1 MALGRHG
8 PHEIGPPWSA
18 DSSRRRSGT
27 LTAMSLRRLLRT
39 HLGPYRRVLGIVVV
53 LQAIQT
59 AAALT
64 LPSLNADII
73 DNGVLRG
80 DNDYIWRTGAIM
92 LGFSFVQIIVVIVAV
107 RFGAQAAM
115 SFGRD
120 VRRDIF
126 GQVNSYSAR
135 EVGHFGAPSLITRV
149 TNDVQQVQMLVVLA
163 CTMMIAAPITMVFGI
178 VFAVR
183 EDVGLSVIML
193 VAIPILIAVL
203 AVIISRMVPTF
214 QVMQLKVDRINAVL
228 REQITGIRVVRAFVR
243 EPEEVARF
251 AAANDQLTATS
262 LRAGRLMSLMFPT
275 VTLFI
280 SMSSVAVLWL
290 GANRIDAEAMELGS
304 VIAYLSYLVQV
315 LVAVVML
322 TFMVS
327 MIPRAAVAA
336 ERIVEV
342 LDLDSSVQPPT
353 DPIRTITER
362 GTIEFSRV
370 GFTYPGASSPVLSD
384 ISLRVTPGRVTAI
397 IGSTGAGKSTVIEL
411 IPRLFDATEGT
422 VAVNG
427 VDVRRLDPDLL
438 WGSIGYVPQ
447 KPYLFSGTVAS
458 NLRFGR
464 PDATDEELWQ
474 ALEVAQAAGFVQTM
488 PLGLDSPITQGGTN
502 VSGGQR
508 QRLSIAR
515 ALVMRPDIY
524 LFDDSF
530 SALDLATDARL
541 RLALR
546 PHIERAGVLIV
557 AQRVSTIADADQI
570 IVIDKGHIVG
580 RGRHDSLIET
590 CPTYA
595 EIVDSQFER
604 AAR

>member
-1 MALGRHG
+1 MQ
-8 PHEIGPPWSA
+8 
-18 DSSRRRSGT
+18 
-27 LTAMSLRRLLRT
+27 LRRLLRT
-39 HLGPYRRVLGIVVV
+39 HLGPYKRLLTLVLV

-64 LPSLNADII
+64 LPTLNADII
-73 DNGVLRG
+73 DNGVLQG
-80 DNDYIWRTGAIM
+80 DNGYIWRTGGVM
-92 LGFSFVQIIVVIVAV
+92 LGFSFVQILFVIAAV
-107 RFGAQAAM
+107 WFGAQAAM

-120 VRRDIF
+120 LRRDIF
-126 GQVNSYSAR
+126 QQVNSYSAR
-135 EVGHFGAPSLITRV
+135 EIGQFGAPSLITRV

-178 VFAVR
+178 VFAIR

-193 VAIPILIAVL
+193 VAIPILIVVL
-203 AVIISRMVPTF
+203 GIIISRTVPTF
-214 QVMQLKVDRINAVL
+214 QVMQLKVDRVNAVL
-228 REQITGIRVVRAFVR
+228 REQITGVRVVRAFVR
-243 EPEEVARF
+243 EPQEVERF
-251 AAANDQLTATS
+251 AKANDDLTATS

-290 GANRIDAEAMELGS
+290 GANRINSGEMELGS
-304 VIAYLSYLVQV
+304 VVAYLSYLVQV

-336 ERIVEV
+336 ERITEV
-342 LDLDSSVQPPT
+342 LNTDSSVIPPT
-353 DPIRTITER
+353 LPVTALIER
-362 GTIEFSRV
+362 GTVDFDGV
-370 GFTYPGASSPVLSD
+370 GFTYPGATSPVLSD
-384 ISLRVTPGRVTAI
+384 ISFRVTPGRTTAI
-397 IGSTGAGKSTVIEL
+397 IGSTGSGKSTLVDL
-411 IPRLFDATEGT
+411 VPRLFDVTEGS
-422 VAVNG
+422 VSVNG
-427 VDVRRLDPDLL
+427 VDVRQLDPDLL

-464 PDATDEELWQ
+464 PDATEEELWH
-474 ALEVAQAAGFVQTM
+474 ALEVAQGAGFVQSM
-488 PLGLDSPITQGGTN
+488 PLGLESPITQGGTN
-502 VSGGQR
+502 ISGGQR

-515 ALVMRPDIY
+515 ALVMQPDIY
-524 LFDDSF
+524 IFDDSF

-541 RLALR
+541 RLALQTHVR
-546 PHIERAGVLIV
+546 NAAMLIV

-570 IVIDKGHIVG
+570 IVIEHGRIVG
-580 RGRHDSLIET
+580 RGRHVALIDS

-595 EIVDSQFER
+595 EIVDSQFEHE
-604 AAR
+604 AIK

>member
-1 MALGRHG
+1 MQ
-8 PHEIGPPWSA
+8 
-18 DSSRRRSGT
+18 
-27 LTAMSLRRLLRT
+27 LRRLLRT
-39 HLGPYRRVLGIVVV
+39 HLGPYKRLLTLVLV

-64 LPSLNADII
+64 LPTLNADII
-73 DNGVLRG
+73 DNGVLQG
-80 DNDYIWRTGAIM
+80 DNGYIWRTGAVM
-92 LGFSFVQIIVVIVAV
+92 LGFSFVQILFVIAAV
-107 RFGAQAAM
+107 WFGAQAAM

-120 VRRDIF
+120 LRRDIF
-126 GQVNSYSAR
+126 QQVNSYSAR
-135 EVGHFGAPSLITRV
+135 EIGQFGAPSLITRI

-178 VFAVR
+178 VFAIR

-193 VAIPILIAVL
+193 VAIPILIVVL
-203 AVIISRMVPTF
+203 GIIISRMVPTF
-214 QVMQLKVDRINAVL
+214 QVMQLKVDRVNAVL
-228 REQITGIRVVRAFVR
+228 REQITGVRVVRAFVR
-243 EPEEVARF
+243 EPQEVERF
-251 AAANDQLTATS
+251 AKANDDLTATS

-290 GANRIDAEAMELGS
+290 GANRINSGEMELGS
-304 VIAYLSYLVQV
+304 VVAYLSYLVQV

-336 ERIVEV
+336 ERITEV
-342 LDLDSSVQPPT
+342 LNTDSSVIPPT
-353 DPIRTITER
+353 LPITAVIER
-362 GTIEFSRV
+362 GTVDFDGVS
-370 GFTYPGASSPVLSD
+370 FTYPGATSPVLSD
-384 ISLRVTPGRVTAI
+384 ISFRVTPGRTTAI
-397 IGSTGAGKSTVIEL
+397 IGSTGSGKSTIVDL
-411 IPRLFDATEGT
+411 VPRLFDVTEGS
-422 VAVNG
+422 VSVNG
-427 VDVRRLDPDLL
+427 VDVRQLDPDLL

-464 PDATDEELWQ
+464 PDATEEELWQ
-474 ALEVAQAAGFVQTM
+474 ALEVAQGAGFVQSM
-488 PLGLDSPITQGGTN
+488 PLGLESPITQGGTN
-502 VSGGQR
+502 ISGGQR

-515 ALVMRPDIY
+515 ALVMQPDIY
-524 LFDDSF
+524 IFDDSF

-541 RLALR
+541 RLALQTHVR
-546 PHIERAGVLIV
+546 NAAMLIV

-570 IVIDKGHIVG
+570 IVIEHGRIVG
-580 RGRHDSLIET
+580 RGRHVALIDS

-595 EIVDSQFER
+595 EIVDSQFEHE
-604 AAR
+604 AVK

>member
-1 MALGRHG
+1 MQ
-8 PHEIGPPWSA
+8 
-18 DSSRRRSGT
+18 
-27 LTAMSLRRLLRT
+27 LRRLLRT
-39 HLGPYRRVLGIVVV
+39 HLGPYKRLLTLVLV

-64 LPSLNADII
+64 LPTLNADII
-73 DNGVLRG
+73 DNGVLQG
-80 DNDYIWRTGAIM
+80 DNGYIWRTGAVM
-92 LGFSFVQIIVVIVAV
+92 LGFSFVQIVFVIAAV
-107 RFGAQAAM
+107 WFGAQAAM

-120 VRRDIF
+120 LRRDIF
-126 GQVNSYSAR
+126 QQVNSYSAR
-135 EVGHFGAPSLITRV
+135 EVGQFGAPSLITRV

-178 VFAVR
+178 VFAIR

-193 VAIPILIAVL
+193 VAIPILIVVL
-203 AVIISRMVPTF
+203 GIIISRMVPTF
-214 QVMQLKVDRINAVL
+214 QVMQLKVDRVNAVL

-251 AAANDQLTATS
+251 AEANDDLTATS

-290 GANRIDAEAMELGS
+290 GADRINAGEMELGS
-304 VIAYLSYLVQV
+304 VVAYLSYLVQV
-315 LVAVVML
+315 LIAAVML

-336 ERIVEV
+336 ERIAEV
-342 LDLDSSVQPPT
+342 LDTDSSVIPPT
-353 DPIRTITER
+353 SPITALTER
-362 GTIEFSRV
+362 GTVDFDGV
-370 GFTYPGASSPVLSD
+370 GFTFPGATSPVLSD
-384 ISLRVTPGRVTAI
+384 ISFRVTPGRTTAI
-397 IGSTGAGKSTVIEL
+397 IGSTGSGKSTIVDL
-411 IPRLFDATEGT
+411 VPRLFDVTEGS
-422 VAVNG
+422 VSVNG
-427 VDVRRLDPDLL
+427 VDVRQLDPDLL

-447 KPYLFSGTVAS
+447 KSYLFSGTVAS

-464 PDATDEELWQ
+464 PDATEEELWQ
-474 ALEVAQAAGFVQTM
+474 ALEVAQGAGFVQSM
-488 PLGLDSPITQGGTN
+488 PQGLESPITQGGTN

-524 LFDDSF
+524 IFDDSF

-541 RLALR
+541 RLALQ
-546 PHIERAGVLIV
+546 PHVRDAGVLIV

-570 IVIDKGHIVG
+570 IVIEHGRIVG
-580 RGRHDSLIET
+580 RGRHVALIDS

-595 EIVDSQFER
+595 EIVDSQFE
-604 AAR
+604 AEAVG

>member
-1 MALGRHG
+1 M
-8 PHEIGPPWSA
+8 
-18 DSSRRRSGT
+18 
-27 LTAMSLRRLLRT
+27 
-39 HLGPYRRVLGIVVV
+39 

-64 LPSLNADII
+64 LPTLNADII
-73 DNGVLRG
+73 DNGVLQG
-80 DNDYIWRTGAIM
+80 DNGYIWRTGAVM
-92 LGFSFVQIIVVIVAV
+92 LGFSFVQILFVIAAV
-107 RFGAQAAM
+107 WFGAQAAM

-120 VRRDIF
+120 LRRDIF
-126 GQVNSYSAR
+126 QQVNSYSAR
-135 EVGHFGAPSLITRV
+135 EIGQFGAPSLITRV

-178 VFAVR
+178 VFAIR

-193 VAIPILIAVL
+193 VAIPILIVVL
-203 AVIISRMVPTF
+203 GIIISRMVPTF
-214 QVMQLKVDRINAVL
+214 QVMQLKVDRVNAVL
-228 REQITGIRVVRAFVR
+228 REQITGVRVVRAFVR
-243 EPEEVARF
+243 EPQEAERF
-251 AAANDQLTATS
+251 AKANDDLTATS

-290 GANRIDAEAMELGS
+290 GANRINSGEMELGS
-304 VIAYLSYLVQV
+304 VVAYLSYLVQV

-336 ERIVEV
+336 ERITEV
-342 LDLDSSVQPPT
+342 LNTDSSVIPPT
-353 DPIRTITER
+353 LPITAVIER
-362 GTIEFSRV
+362 GTVDFDGVS
-370 GFTYPGASSPVLSD
+370 FTYPGATSPVLSD
-384 ISLRVTPGRVTAI
+384 ISFRVTPGRTTAI
-397 IGSTGAGKSTVIEL
+397 IGSTGSGKSTIVDL
-411 IPRLFDATEGT
+411 VPRLFDVTEGS
-422 VAVNG
+422 VSVNG
-427 VDVRRLDPDLL
+427 VDVRQLDPDLL

-464 PDATDEELWQ
+464 PDATEEELWQ
-474 ALEVAQAAGFVQTM
+474 ALEVAQGAGFVQSM
-488 PLGLDSPITQGGTN
+488 PLGLESPITQGGTN
-502 VSGGQR
+502 ISGGQR

-515 ALVMRPDIY
+515 ALVMQPDIY
-524 LFDDSF
+524 IFDDSF

-541 RLALR
+541 RLALQTHVR
-546 PHIERAGVLIV
+546 NAAMLIV

-570 IVIDKGHIVG
+570 IVIEHGRIVG
-580 RGRHDSLIET
+580 RGRHVALIDS

-595 EIVDSQFER
+595 EIVDSQFEHE
-604 AAR
+604 AVK

>member
-1 MALGRHG
+1 
-8 PHEIGPPWSA
+8 
-18 DSSRRRSGT
+18 
-27 LTAMSLRRLLRT
+27 MSLVRLIRT
-39 HLGPYRRVLGIVVV
+39 HLGPYRQLLVVVLV

-64 LPSLNADII
+64 LPTLNADII

-80 DNDYIWRTGAIM
+80 DNGYIWRTGAIM
-92 LGFSFVQIIVVIVAV
+92 LGFSLVQIVFAVGAV
-107 RFGAQAAM
+107 RYGARAAM

-126 GQVNSYSAR
+126 QQVNSYSAR
-135 EVGHFGAPSLITRV
+135 EVGHFGAPSLITRI

-178 VFAVR
+178 VFAIR
-183 EDVGLSVIML
+183 EDAGLSVIML

-203 AVIISRMVPTF
+203 AVIITRMVPTF
-214 QVMQLKVDRINAVL
+214 QKMQLRVDRVNAVL
-228 REQITGIRVVRAFVR
+228 RDQITGIRVVRAFVR
-243 EPEEVARF
+243 EPVEVERF
-251 AAANDQLTATS
+251 AVANDELTQTS
-262 LRAGRLMSLMFPT
+262 LRAGRLMALMFPT

-280 SMSSVAVLWL
+280 SFSSVAVLWL
-290 GANRIDAEAMELGS
+290 GASRIESGAMELGS
-304 VIAYLSYLVQV
+304 VVAYLSYLVQV

-327 MIPRAAVAA
+327 MIPRASVAA

-342 LDLDSSVQPPT
+342 LDTDSSVTPPI
-353 DPIRTITER
+353 DPVTSVSEH
-362 GTIEFSRV
+362 GTIDFERV
-370 GFTYPGASSPVLSD
+370 GFTYPGAAHAVLSD
-384 ISLRVTPGRVTAI
+384 ISFTVRPGRTTAI
-397 IGSTGAGKSTVIEL
+397 IGSTGSGKSTLVDL
-411 IPRLFDATEGT
+411 VPRLFDATAGT
-422 VAVNG
+422 VSVNG

-447 KPYLFSGTVAS
+447 KPYLFSGTVGS

-464 PDATDEELWQ
+464 PDATDDELWQ
-474 ALEVAQAAGFVQTM
+474 ALEVAQAAGFVQSM
-488 PLGLDSPITQGGTN
+488 PRGLDSPITQGGTN

-515 ALVMRPDIY
+515 ALVLRPDLY
-524 LFDDSF
+524 VFDDSF

-546 PHIERAGVLIV
+546 PHVEHAGVLIV

-570 IVIDKGHIVG
+570 IVLEHGRIVG
-580 RGRHDSLIET
+580 RGRHISLLET

-604 AAR
+604 ELSG

>member
-1 MALGRHG
+1 M
-8 PHEIGPPWSA
+8 
-18 DSSRRRSGT
+18 
-27 LTAMSLRRLLRT
+27 RLVRLVRT
-39 HLGPYRRVLGIVVV
+39 HLGPYRRLLGVVLV

-80 DNDYIWRTGAIM
+80 DNGYIWRTGAVM
-92 LGFSFVQIIVVIVAV
+92 LGFSLMQIVFAVGAV
-107 RFGAQAAM
+107 RFGARAAM

-126 GQVNSYSAR
+126 EQVNSYSAR
-135 EVGHFGAPSLITRV
+135 EVERFGAPSLITRI

-193 VAIPILIAVL
+193 VAIPVLIGVL
-203 AVIISRMVPTF
+203 AVIITRMVPTF
-214 QVMQLKVDRINAVL
+214 QQMQLRVDRVNAVL
-228 REQITGIRVVRAFVR
+228 RDQITGIRVVRAFVR
-243 EPEEVARF
+243 EPLEIERF
-251 AAANDQLTATS
+251 ANANDELTRTS
-262 LRAGRLMSLMFPT
+262 LRAGRLMALMFPT

-280 SMSSVAVLWL
+280 SISNIAVLWL
-290 GANRIDAEAMELGS
+290 GAARIESGDMQLGS
-304 VIAYLSYLVQV
+304 VVAYLSYLVQV

-327 MIPRAAVAA
+327 MIPRASVAA

-342 LDLDSSVQPPT
+342 LDTDSSVTPPSRPVT
-353 DPIRTITER
+353 TVREH
-362 GTIEFSRV
+362 GTIDFDDV
-370 GFTYPGASSPVLSD
+370 GFTYPGAHSPVLSD
-384 ISLRVTPGRVTAI
+384 ISFSVRPGRTTAI
-397 IGSTGAGKSTVIEL
+397 IGSTGAGKSTLVDL
-411 IPRLFDATEGT
+411 VPRLFDATEGT
-422 VAVNG
+422 VSVNG
-427 VDVRRLDPDLL
+427 VDVRQLDPDLL

-447 KPYLFSGTVAS
+447 RPYLFSGTVAS

-464 PDATDEELWQ
+464 PDATDGELWQ
-474 ALEVAQAAGFVQTM
+474 ALEIAQADGFVQSM
-488 PLGLDSPITQGGTN
+488 PHGLDSAITQGGTN

-515 ALVMRPDIY
+515 ALVLRPDLY
-524 LFDDSF
+524 VFDDSF

-546 PHIERAGVLIV
+546 PHVRDAGVLIV

-570 IVIDKGHIVG
+570 IVLDNGRVVG
-580 RGRHDSLIET
+580 RGRHLALIDT

-595 EIVDSQFER
+595 QIVDSQFER
-604 AAR
+604 ETA

>member
-1 MALGRHG
+1 MKL
-8 PHEIGPPWSA
+8 W
-18 DSSRRRSGT
+18 
-27 LTAMSLRRLLRT
+27 RLIRT
-39 HLGPYRRVLGIVVV
+39 HLGPYRRLLAIVLV
-53 LQAIQT
+53 LQAVQT

-64 LPSLNADII
+64 LPSLNSDII
-73 DNGVLRG
+73 DNGVLEG
-80 DNDYIWRTGAIM
+80 DTDYIWRTGGVM
-92 LGFSFVQIIVVIVAV
+92 LAFSFVQIVFAVGAV

-115 SFGRD
+115 GFGRD
-120 VRRDIF
+120 LRRDIF
-126 GQVNSYSAR
+126 HQVNSYSAQ
-135 EVGHFGAPSLITRV
+135 EVGRFGAPSLITRI

-178 VFAVR
+178 VFAIR

-203 AVIISRMVPTF
+203 AVIITRMVPTF
-214 QVMQLKVDRINAVL
+214 QVMQLKVDRVNQVV
-228 REQITGIRVVRAFVR
+228 RDQITGIRVVRAFVR
-243 EPEEVARF
+243 EPEEVERF
-251 AAANDQLTATS
+251 AGANDELTRTS
-262 LRAGRLMSLMFPT
+262 LRAGRLMALMFPT

-280 SMSSVAVLWL
+280 SISNVAVLWL
-290 GANRIDAEAMELGS
+290 GAARIDSGAMELGS
-304 VIAYLSYLVQV
+304 VVAYLSYLVQV

-327 MIPRAAVAA
+327 MIPRAAVAS

-342 LDLDSSVQPPT
+342 LDTDSSVTPPASPVT
-353 DPIRTITER
+353 SVRSH
-362 GTIEFSRV
+362 GTVDFERV
-370 GFTYPGASSPVLSD
+370 GFTYPGANGSVLSNV
-384 ISLRVTPGRVTAI
+384 SFTVRPGRTTAI
-397 IGSTGAGKSTVIEL
+397 IGSTGSGKSTLVDL
-411 IPRLFDATEGT
+411 VPRLMDVTEGS

-427 VDVRRLDPDLL
+427 VDVRELDPDLL

-474 ALEVAQAAGFVQTM
+474 ALEVAQAAGFVQSM
-488 PLGLDSPITQGGTN
+488 PEGLDSPVTQGGTN

-524 LFDDSF
+524 IFDDSF

-541 RLALR
+541 RLELR
-546 PHIERAGVLIV
+546 PHIARSGVLIV
-557 AQRVSTIADADQI
+557 AQRVSTIADADDI
-570 IVIDKGHIVG
+570 IVLENGRVVG
-580 RGRHDSLIET
+580 RGRHQELIDT

-595 EIVDSQFER
+595 EIVDSQFDREGV
-604 AAR
+604 

>member
-1 MALGRHG
+1 
-8 PHEIGPPWSA
+8 
-18 DSSRRRSGT
+18 
-27 LTAMSLRRLLRT
+27 MSLRRLLRT
-39 HLGPYRRVLGIVVV
+39 HLGPYRRLLTIVIV

-64 LPSLNADII
+64 LPALNANII
-73 DNGVLRG
+73 DNGVLLG
-80 DNDYIWRTGAIM
+80 DNGYIWRTGGIM
-92 LGFSFVQIIVVIVAV
+92 LAFSFVQIVFVIAAV
-107 RFGAQAAM
+107 WFGAQAAM

-120 VRRDIF
+120 LRRDIF
-126 GQVNSYSAR
+126 QQVNSYSAR

-178 VFAVR
+178 VFAIR
-183 EDVGLSVIML
+183 EDIGLSVIML
-193 VAIPILIAVL
+193 VAIPILIVVL
-203 AVIISRMVPTF
+203 GIIISRMVPTF
-214 QVMQLKVDRINAVL
+214 QVMQLKVDRVNAVL

-243 EPEEVARF
+243 EPQEVARF
-251 AAANDQLTATS
+251 AEANDDLTKTS

-275 VTLFI
+275 VSLFI
-280 SMSSVAVLWL
+280 SVSSVAVLWL
-290 GANRIDAEAMELGS
+290 GANRINGGDMELGS
-304 VIAYLSYLVQV
+304 VVAYLSYLVQV
-315 LVAVVML
+315 LIAVVML

-336 ERIVEV
+336 ERIEEV
-342 LDLDSSVQPPT
+342 LNTDSSVVPPSS
-353 DPIRTITER
+353 PITAVTEH
-362 GTIEFSRV
+362 GTVDFDRV
-370 GFTYPGASSPVLSD
+370 GFTYPGATSPVLSD
-384 ISLRVTPGRVTAI
+384 ISFRVSPGRTTAI
-397 IGSTGAGKSTVIEL
+397 IGSTGSGKSTIVDL
-411 IPRLFDATEGT
+411 VPRLFDATEGS
-422 VAVNG
+422 VSMNG
-427 VDVRRLDPDLL
+427 VDVRQLDPDLL

-464 PDATDEELWQ
+464 PDATEEELWN
-474 ALEVAQAAGFVQTM
+474 ALEVAQGAGFVQSM
-488 PLGLDSPITQGGTN
+488 PQGLDSPITQGGTN

-524 LFDDSF
+524 IFDDSF

-546 PHIERAGVLIV
+546 PHVQEAGVLIV

-570 IVIDKGHIVG
+570 IVVEKGRIVG
-580 RGRHDSLIET
+580 RGRHVALIET

-595 EIVDSQFER
+595 EIVDSQFDRE
-604 AAR
+604 AAE

>member
-1 MALGRHG
+1 MLFQLVRDYLR
-8 PHEIGPPWSA
+8 PYKREITYVVGLQLVA
-18 DSSRRRSGT
+18 T
-27 LTAMSLRRLLRT
+27 IASLL
-39 HLGPYRRVLGIVVV
+39 
-53 LQAIQT
+53 
-59 AAALT
+59 

-73 DNGVLRG
+73 DNGVVLG
-80 DNDYIWRTGAIM
+80 DTGYIIRMGGWMLAVSLLQIACTIAAVYLGAR
-92 LGFSFVQIIVVIVAV
+92 S
-107 RFGAQAAM
+107 AM
-115 SFGRD
+115 AFGRD
-120 VRRDIF
+120 VR
-126 GQVNSYSAR
+126 SAFFRRVASFSSR
-135 EVGHFGAPSLITRV
+135 EVARFGAPSLITRN

-183 EDVGLSVIML
+183 EDIGLSVIML
-193 VAIPILIAVL
+193 VAIPVLIAVL
-203 AVIISRMVPTF
+203 AMIITRMVPTF
-214 QVMQLKVDRINAVL
+214 QQMQLRVDRVNAVL
-228 REQITGIRVVRAFVR
+228 RDQITGIRVVRAFVR
-243 EPEEVARF
+243 EPLEVERF
-251 AAANDQLTATS
+251 AVANDELTRTA
-262 LRAGRLMSLMFPT
+262 LRAGRLMALMFPT

-280 SMSSVAVLWL
+280 SFSNIAVLWL
-290 GANRIDAEAMELGS
+290 GASRIASGDMELGS
-304 VIAYLSYLVQV
+304 VVAYLSYLVQV

-342 LDLDSSVQPPT
+342 LDTSSSVTPPVHPVT
-353 DPIRTITER
+353 AVREH
-362 GTIEFSRV
+362 GTVDFTNV
-370 GFTYPGASSPVLSD
+370 GFTYPGAHSPVLSD
-384 ISLRVTPGRVTAI
+384 VSFSVRPGRTTAI
-397 IGSTGAGKSTVIEL
+397 IGSTGSGKSTLVDL
-411 IPRLFDATEGT
+411 VPRLFDATEGT

-447 KPYLFSGTVAS
+447 RPYLFSGTVAS

-464 PDATDEELWQ
+464 PDATDAELWQ
-474 ALEVAQAAGFVQTM
+474 ALEIAQADGFVQSM
-488 PLGLDSPITQGGTN
+488 PDGLESPITQGGTN

-515 ALVMRPDIY
+515 ALVLRPDLY
-524 LFDDSF
+524 VFDDSF

-546 PHIERAGVLIV
+546 PHVRNAGVLIV

-570 IVIDKGHIVG
+570 IVLDNGRVVG
-580 RGRHDSLIET
+580 RGRHLALIDT

-604 AAR
+604 EPA

>member
-1 MALGRHG
+1 
-8 PHEIGPPWSA
+8 
-18 DSSRRRSGT
+18 
-27 LTAMSLRRLLRT
+27 MSLVRLIRT
-39 HLGPYRRVLGIVVV
+39 HLGPYRQLLAVVLV

-73 DNGVLRG
+73 DNGVLQG
-80 DNDYIWRTGAIM
+80 DNGYIWRTGAIM
-92 LGFSFVQIIVVIVAV
+92 LGFSLVQIVFAVGAV
-107 RFGAQAAM
+107 RYGARAAM

-126 GQVNSYSAR
+126 EQVNSYSAR
-135 EVGHFGAPSLITRV
+135 EVDHFGAPSLITRV

-178 VFAVR
+178 IFAVR

-193 VAIPILIAVL
+193 VAIPVLIGVL
-203 AVIISRMVPTF
+203 AMIISRMVPTF
-214 QVMQLKVDRINAVL
+214 QRMQLRVDRVNAVL
-228 REQITGIRVVRAFVR
+228 RDQITGIRVVRAFVR
-243 EPEEVARF
+243 EPLEVERF
-251 AAANDQLTATS
+251 AEANDELTKTA
-262 LRAGRLMSLMFPT
+262 LRAGRLMALMFPT

-280 SMSSVAVLWL
+280 SFSNIAVLWL
-290 GANRIDAEAMELGS
+290 GASRIESGDMELGS
-304 VIAYLSYLVQV
+304 VVAYLSYLVQV

-342 LDLDSSVQPPT
+342 LDTNSSVTPPT
-353 DPIRTITER
+353 NPVTSVTQH
-362 GTIEFSRV
+362 GTIDFDRV
-370 GFTYPGASSPVLSD
+370 GFTYPGAHSPVLSH
-384 ISLRVTPGRVTAI
+384 ITFSVRPGRTTAI
-397 IGSTGAGKSTVIEL
+397 IGSTGSGKSTLVDL
-411 IPRLFDATEGT
+411 VPRLFDATEGT
-422 VAVNG
+422 VSVNG
-427 VDVRRLDPDLL
+427 VDVRQLDPDLL

-447 KPYLFSGTVAS
+447 RPYLFSGTVAS

-464 PDATDEELWQ
+464 PDATDQELWE
-474 ALEVAQAAGFVQTM
+474 ALEIAQAAGFVQSM
-488 PLGLDSPITQGGTN
+488 PDGLDSPITQGGTN

-515 ALVMRPDIY
+515 ALVLQPDLY
-524 LFDDSF
+524 VFDDSF

-546 PHIERAGVLIV
+546 PHVEHAGVLIV

-570 IVIDKGHIVG
+570 IVLENGRVVG
-580 RGRHDSLIET
+580 RGRHLALIDT

-604 AAR
+604 EPTG

>member
-1 MALGRHG
+1 M
-8 PHEIGPPWSA
+8 
-18 DSSRRRSGT
+18 
-27 LTAMSLRRLLRT
+27 
-39 HLGPYRRVLGIVVV
+39 

-64 LPSLNADII
+64 LPTLNADII
-73 DNGVLRG
+73 DNGVLQG
-80 DNDYIWRTGAIM
+80 DNGYIWRTGAVM
-92 LGFSFVQIIVVIVAV
+92 LGFSFVQILFVIAAV
-107 RFGAQAAM
+107 WFGAQAAM

-120 VRRDIF
+120 LRRDIF
-126 GQVNSYSAR
+126 QQVNSYSAR
-135 EVGHFGAPSLITRV
+135 EIGQFGAPSLITRV

-178 VFAVR
+178 VFAIR

-193 VAIPILIAVL
+193 VAIPILIVVL
-203 AVIISRMVPTF
+203 GIIISRMVPTF
-214 QVMQLKVDRINAVL
+214 QVMQLKVDRVNAVL
-228 REQITGIRVVRAFVR
+228 REQITGVRVVRAFVR
-243 EPEEVARF
+243 EPQEVERF
-251 AAANDQLTATS
+251 AKANDDLTATS

-290 GANRIDAEAMELGS
+290 GANRINSGEMELGS
-304 VIAYLSYLVQV
+304 VVAYLSYLVQV

-336 ERIVEV
+336 ERITEV
-342 LDLDSSVQPPT
+342 LNTDSSVIPPT
-353 DPIRTITER
+353 LPITAVIER
-362 GTIEFSRV
+362 GTVDFDGVS
-370 GFTYPGASSPVLSD
+370 FTYPGATSPVLSD
-384 ISLRVTPGRVTAI
+384 ISFRVTPGRTTAI
-397 IGSTGAGKSTVIEL
+397 IGSTGSGKSTIVDL
-411 IPRLFDATEGT
+411 VPRLFDVTEGS
-422 VAVNG
+422 VSVNG
-427 VDVRRLDPDLL
+427 VDVRQLDPDLL

-464 PDATDEELWQ
+464 PDATEEELWQ
-474 ALEVAQAAGFVQTM
+474 ALEVAQGAGFVQSM
-488 PLGLDSPITQGGTN
+488 PLGLQSPITQGGTN
-502 VSGGQR
+502 ISGGQR

-515 ALVMRPDIY
+515 ALVMQPDIY
-524 LFDDSF
+524 IFDDSF

-541 RLALR
+541 RLALQTHVR
-546 PHIERAGVLIV
+546 NAAMLIV

-570 IVIDKGHIVG
+570 IVIEHGRIVG
-580 RGRHDSLIET
+580 RGRHVALIDS

-595 EIVDSQFER
+595 EIVDSQFEHE
-604 AAR
+604 AVK